1 MDQLKKSLPEWL
13 NKYKFV
19 ILIVVIGIVLMMLPG
34 KETSK
39 KSENYED
46 TSSIK
51 TESMESRIENI
62 LTCIYG
68 AGEVDVLL
76 TVAEGEEICYQK
88 NEDIQIGDNN
98 ESHRTD
104 TVITVDTERNESGL
118 VRQIVPPK
126 YLGAVI
132 VCQGAEDPTVRL
144 AIVDAV
150 AKATG
155 LGADR
160 ISVLK
165 MK

>member
-34 KETSK
+34 KEAGE
-39 KSENYED
+39 KSENFED

-51 TESMESRIENI
+51 TESLESRIENI

-76 TVAEGEEICYQK
+76 TVAEGEEIFYQK
-88 NEDIQIGDNN
+88 NEDIQTSDNN

-104 TVITVDTERNESGL
+104 TVITVDTERSESGL
-118 VRQIVPPK
+118 IRQIVPPK